1 MSSAGV
7 CCLSTEELTIPMR
20 ALLLDVLS
28 HGRVCRGG
36 RRLEFHKDNF
46 IPWERDSPCPP
57 RKLSWPQL
65 LKVVGQ

>member
-1 MSSAGV
+1 
-7 CCLSTEELTIPMR
+7 MR